1 MSGAESQGAA
11 GGEGG
16 VGGDSAAPS
25 ADMRRYSAA
34 LRGAKACANLVD
46 RALDDRQLFDNF
58 RLGINTALRDLE
70 SLSKLLI
77 AKGLLTDAEYQQ
89 AMADGMEQ
97 LVRDYAGLISAKF
110 RDCEVRVCDGELT
123 LTPREAGPAGNEGG
137 VKP

>member
-16 VGGDSAAPS
+16 DSAAPS
-25 ADMRRYSAA
+25 ADVRRYSAA
-34 LRGAKACANLVD
+34 VQGAKACANLVD
-46 RALDDRQLFDNF
+46 RALDDQQLFETF
-58 RLGINTALRDLE
+58 RMGINTALRDLE
-70 SLSKLLI
+70 SLSKLLV
-77 AKGLLTDAEYQQ
+77 AKGLITGEEYQQ

-110 RDCEVRVCDGELT
+110 RDFDVRVCDGKLT
-123 LTPREAGPAGNEGG
+123 LAPRKAGPAGNEGG